1 MKKFSKPPRKNLK
14 IKKTILLHPA
24 ELPKTGANDMGN
36 QNRTL
41 IVPAL
46 KEESKNVFD

>member
-1 MKKFSKPPRKNLK
+1 MRKKSKSPRKNLK
-14 IKKTILLHPA
+14 AKKTILLHPA
-24 ELPKTGANDMGN
+24 ELPNTAANDIGN